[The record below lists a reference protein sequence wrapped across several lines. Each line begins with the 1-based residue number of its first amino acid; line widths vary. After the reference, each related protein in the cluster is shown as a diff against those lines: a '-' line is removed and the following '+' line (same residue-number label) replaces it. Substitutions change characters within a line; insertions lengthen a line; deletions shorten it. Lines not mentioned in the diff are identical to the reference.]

1 MASSQYE
8 LSSPN
13 FIKNIQKTYRNLY
26 LKSKFTDVTIVT
38 EDNDRFNAHQFL
50 LSASSEMFERIFMN
64 IDQTSPIVFLNGV
77 KGLMV
82 KYLLKYIYLGEV
94 SVEHSDIESFMQS
107 MKDFKIN
114 SFQKS
119 EFIEKKSNEEIEEG
133 EMIEYKDKKSSEK
146 RNESIG
152 QQIDKIETKD
162 ENSSETSVPE
172 AAQDYKLM
180 KVELMNDI
188 DGEDFDFDDKKA
200 YTKNGNVDYW
210 KLKEPIQCNEC
221 EYKTYRKSCM
231 KSHIINKHQ
240 KHLKDRFPCE
250 QCGQTYSSKGALK
263 LHINSIHSGLKE
275 LVYCKI
281 ENCSFSC
288 FRNQW
293 MKVHENQVH
302 NLGSKLSCE
311 QCDYQTGNKQAFKNH
326 LRIQHSDFKYE
337 CESCDY
343 KCRDSDRL
351 KDHKRIVHENILI
364 PCELCDY
371 KATKKSNLRDHMQ
384 VKHIKNMLNCE
395 TCDFKTIHKRKL
407 WDHNRIVHGKESYFT
422 KNARKWFSGK

>member
-26 LKSKFTDVTIVT
+26 LESKFTDVTIVT

-107 MKDFKIN
+107 MKDFKIY
-114 SFQKS
+114 SFETS
-119 EFIEKKSNEEIEEG
+119 EG
-133 EMIEYKDKKSSEK
+133 EIVQEDDKIESKDEKSSEK
-146 RNESIG
+146 RNEEIG
-152 QQIDKIETKD
+152 QQVDKIETKD
-162 ENSSETSVPE
+162 EPSITEV
-172 AAQDYKLM
+172 AQDYKLM
-180 KVELMNDI
+180 KVEMMNDI
-188 DGEDFDFDDKKA
+188 DGEDFDFDDSN
-200 YTKNGNVDYW
+200 TKNGKVDYW

-221 EYKTYRKSCM
+221 EFKTYTKRGLKP
-231 KSHIINKHQ
+231 HILNKHQ

-250 QCGQTYSSKGALK
+250 QCGQTYSSKGALQ
-263 LHINSIHSGLKE
+263 LHIKSIHSAQKE

-281 ENCSFSC
+281 ANCSFSC
-288 FRNQW
+288 VRNQW

-302 NLGSKLSCE
+302 NLGSKMSCE
-311 QCDYQTGNKQAFKNH
+311 KCDYETANKQSFKSH
-326 LRIQHSDFKYE
+326 LRIQHSDIKYK

-343 KCRDSDRL
+343 NCRRKENL

-395 TCDFKTIHKRKL
+395 TCEFKTLHKRKL

-422 KNARKWFSGK
+422 KNARKWFSKK